1 MTVAAPSRREEIL
14 AAALAAFTEKGFA
27 AATIEDVRA
36 RSGASTGSI
45 YHHFGGKEGLA
56 AAIYVEGLRDFQQ
69 GFLRELRRDRTPE
82 ETIKGLV
89 RYHLRWI
96 ARNAELARFIFNR
109 HETEVRAQTEEPM
122 AQLNRRLF
130 AEGGALLEPLFE
142 SGELRPLPLEL
153 FNAVLVG
160 PSQEFARH
168 WLAGRTRTPIKTA
181 ERELAETA
189 WAALRGEGLVAAAS
203 G

>member
-1 MTVAAPSRREEIL
+1 MTVSAPSRREEIL
-14 AAALAAFTEKGFA
+14 RAALDAFTEKGFA

-56 AAIYVEGLRDFQQ
+56 AAIYVEGLNDFQQ
-69 GFLRELRRDRTPE
+69 GFLRELRRHRPPE

-89 RYHLRWI
+89 RHHLRWV
-96 ARNAELARFIFNR
+96 ARNADLARFIFNR
-109 HETEVRAQTEEPM
+109 HETEVRVQTEQPM

-130 AEGGALLEPLFE
+130 AEAGALLDPMFE
-142 SGELRPLPLEL
+142 SGHLRRLPLDL
-153 FNAVLVG
+153 FNAVLIG

-168 WLAGRTRTPIKTA
+168 WLAGRTRTSIKTA
-181 ERELAETA
+181 ERELAEAA
-189 WAALRGEGLVAAAS
+189 WAALRGEGS
-203 G
+203 

>member
-1 MTVAAPSRREEIL
+1 MTVSAPSRREEIL
-14 AAALAAFTEKGFA
+14 RAALDAFTERGFA
-27 AATIEDVRA
+27 GATIEDVRN

-56 AAIYVEGLRDFQQ
+56 AALYVEGLRDYQQ
-69 GFLRELRRDRTPE
+69 GFLRELRRRRGAE
-82 ETIKGLV
+82 EAVKGAV

-96 ARNAELARFIFNR
+96 ARNADLARFIFHR
-109 HETEVRAQTEEPM
+109 HETEVRAQTEQPL

-130 AEGGALLEPLFE
+130 AEAGALLEPYFE
-142 SGELRPLPLEL
+142 SGALRQVSLEL

-160 PSQEFARH
+160 PSQEFSRH
-168 WLAGRTRTPIKTA
+168 WLAGRTKTSIKTA
-181 ERELAETA
+181 ERELAEAA
-189 WAALRGEGLVAAAS
+189 WRALRGPKG

>member
-14 AAALAAFTEKGFA
+14 GAALQAFTEKGFA
-27 AATIEDVRA
+27 GATIEDVRN

-56 AAIYVEGLRDFQQ
+56 AALYVEGLRDYQR
-69 GFLRELRRDRTPE
+69 GFLRELRRRHGAEDVV
-82 ETIKGLV
+82 KGV
-89 RYHLRWI
+89 IRYHLRWI
-96 ARNAELARFIFNR
+96 ARNADLARFIFHR
-109 HETEVRAQTEEPM
+109 HETEVRAQTEQPL

-130 AEGGALLEPLFE
+130 AEASALLEPYFE
-142 SGELRPLPLEL
+142 SGALRRLPLDV

-168 WLAGRTRTPIKTA
+168 WLAGRTKTSIKTA
-181 ERELAETA
+181 ERELADAA
-189 WAALRGEGLVAAAS
+189 WQALRGPKGA
-203 G
+203 

>member
-14 AAALAAFTEKGFA
+14 RAALDAFTEKGFA
-27 AATIEDVRA
+27 GATIEDVRN

-56 AAIYVEGLRDFQQ
+56 AALYVEGLRDYQQ
-69 GFLRELRRDRTPE
+69 GFLRELRRRRGAE
-82 ETIKGLV
+82 EAVKGAV

-96 ARNAELARFIFNR
+96 ARNANLARFIFHR
-109 HETEVRAQTEEPM
+109 HETEVRAQTEGPLS
-122 AQLNRRLF
+122 QLNRRLF
-130 AEGGALLEPLFE
+130 AEAGALLEPHFE
-142 SGELRPLPLEL
+142 SGALRPLPLEL

-160 PSQEFARH
+160 PSQEFSRH
-168 WLAGRTRTPIKTA
+168 WLAGRTKTSIKSA
-181 ERELAETA
+181 ERELAEAA
-189 WAALRGEGLVAAAS
+189 WRALRGNKG

>member
-14 AAALAAFTEKGFA
+14 AAALAAFTERGFA

-69 GFLRELRRDRTPE
+69 GFVRELRRGRTAE

-89 RYHLRWI
+89 RYHLRWV
-96 ARNAELARFIFNR
+96 ARNADLARFIFNR
-109 HETEVRAQTEEPM
+109 HETEVRAQTEEPL
-122 AQLNRRLF
+122 ARLNKRLF
-130 AEGGALLEPLFE
+130 AEGGALLDPLFE
-142 SGELRPLPLEL
+142 SGELRRLPLDL
-153 FNAVLVG
+153 FNSVLVG

-168 WLAGRTRTPIKTA
+168 WLAERTRTSIKTA
-181 ERELAETA
+181 ERELAEMA
-189 WAALRGEGLVAAAS
+189 WAALRGEGS
-203 G
+203 